1 MRKWGTP
8 RGAKVARLLIMCVV
22 AASAS
27 GAVLLALSGARP
39 AHTLPTATGVLA
51 RATISSPVPQASVPQ
66 AARMTTAFTS
76 STQNRYTLVHG
87 CYSIESPTGA
97 AIAAGDGPFRMQAAA
112 LGVYLLYTPS
122 GRYLNSGLTAT
133 STPSTASEWTVTGSG
148 ARGFTMAGQTGTAI
162 PVRFLAASGCA
173 TYPEAGVDASGEP
186 FRGPTPESDVLGT
199 VDGHSHITAF
209 ELFGG
214 DWHCGRPWS
223 PFGVVYAL
231 PYSCLKDEQGT
242 NGVFEDLLDFGAA
255 ARPTNFHGWP
265 VFQGWPA
272 PTALAEEG
280 DYYTGI
286 ERAWMAG
293 LRLIVTNDVDNEAL
307 CSLMTTRTNPCND
320 MASVVIQRK
329 DLYALQNYIDSQSG
343 GPGKGWFRIV
353 TNPFQARTVI
363 NEGKLAV
370 VQGIEVSALFNCT
383 EKDNL
388 PSCSDQQIDAGIKQ
402 VKALGVRTFFP
413 VHEFDNAFGGTKG
426 IAGTTGLIVNAGNRD
441 ETGAFWDMQSC
452 AAADAD
458 AEQTTAPDSGPIG
471 AIINSSLVSN
481 LTGGA
486 PLPVYSP
493 GPTCNTRGLT
503 SYGTYLIHQMIKNH
517 LIIQTD
523 HMDSKTAAAAIQIA
537 TAAHYSGIV
546 SAHCCGSPQL
556 YKSIYDTGGV
566 VTEAAVPAASFIH
579 TLKTDQAES
588 DPKYHFGFGW
598 GSDMN
603 GLAEQPGPAS
613 ATPISYPFKAYK
625 GNVTFT
631 QEQWGERKFNLNTD
645 GVANYGMYADYLN
658 ELQTIGGAP
667 VMNAMFQGA
676 ESWLEM
682 WERTDGVPATFCSR
696 SGLKFSS
703 RGLGTVYKLGDGTT
717 KALYHAGQPTSRPNA
732 TFLYCVKNSK
742 MKVASIF
749 NKAGKVELVATN
761 AHDRIGSITVG
772 SKVRSGGGGQKLK
785 SGLNIRGRYVYG
797 VSKGRVS
804 YEAVATPALLRHRAA
819 LKAAIRAAGL

>member
-1 MRKWGTP
+1 MRKWGAP
-8 RGAKVARLLIMCVV
+8 QGAKVARLLTICVV
-22 AASAS
+22 AASAT
-27 GAVLLALSGARP
+27 GAVVLAVSGTP
-39 AHTLPTATGVLA
+39 GHTYPTATGALV
-51 RATISSPVPQASVPQ
+51 RATISSTVPQVT
-66 AARMTTAFTS
+66 AAGARIPATFGS

-87 CYSIESPTGA
+87 CY
-97 AIAAGDGPFRMQAAA
+97 AIASPSNAPIAAANGPFRLQAAA
-112 LGVYLLYTPS
+112 LGVYLLYTPG
-122 GRYLNSGLTAT
+122 GRYLNAGLTVA
-133 STPSTASEWTVTGSG
+133 STPTAASEWTVTGSG
-148 ARGFTMAGQTGTAI
+148 RTGFTMTGHAGSAI
-162 PVRFLAASGCA
+162 AVKFVPASGCA
-173 TYPEAGVDASGEP
+173 TFPEAGVDASGQP
-186 FRGPTPESDVLGT
+186 FHGASPESDVLGT

-209 ELFGG
+209 EFFGG

-231 PYSCLKDEQGT
+231 PYSCLKAEQGT

-255 ARPTNFHGWP
+255 PRPTEFHGWP
-265 VFQGWPA
+265 VFQGWPS

-286 ERAWMAG
+286 QRAWMAG
-293 LRLIVTNDVDNEAL
+293 LRLMVTNDVDNEAL

-329 DLYALQNYIDSQSG
+329 DLYALQDYIDAQSG

-353 TNPFQARTVI
+353 TDPFQARKVI
-363 NEGKLAV
+363 NQGKLAV

-383 EKDNL
+383 ERNNV
-388 PSCSDQQIDAGIKQ
+388 PSCSDKQIDAGIKQ
-402 VKALGVRTFFP
+402 VVGLGVRTLFP
-413 VHEFDNAFGGTKG
+413 VHEFDNAFGGSKG
-426 IAGTTGLIVNAGNRD
+426 IAGTTGLIVNAGNRL
-441 ETGAFWDMQSC
+441 EAGSFWNMQPC
-452 AAADAD
+452 PAVDAD

-471 AIINSSLVSN
+471 AIINSSLVTN
-481 LTGGA
+481 LTQGA

-493 GPTCNTRGLT
+493 GPTCNTRGIS

-566 VTEAAVPAASFIH
+566 VTEAAVPAASFIQ

-588 DPKYHFGFGW
+588 DSEYKFGFGW

-603 GLAEQPGPAS
+603 GLAEQPGPSS
-613 ATPISYPFKAYK
+613 ATPITYPFKAYE

-631 QEQWGERKFNLNTD
+631 KEQWGERKFNLNTD
-645 GVANYGMYADYLN
+645 GVANYGMYADYLK

-682 WERTDGVPATFCSR
+682 WERAEGVPATSCSHA
-696 SGLKFSS
+696 GLKFSS
-703 RGLGTVYKLGDGTT
+703 HGLGTTFRLGDGTT
-717 KALYHAGQPTSRPNA
+717 NALYRAGQPTSRPDT
-732 TFLYCVKNSK
+732 TFFYCVAQSRRR
-742 MKVASIF
+742 VAMIF
-749 NKAGKVELVATN
+749 SKAGDVELIATN
-761 AHDRIGSITVG
+761 ARDRTGSAAVG
-772 SKVRSGGGGQKLK
+772 AKVRSESGLKLRP
-785 SGLNIRGRYVYG
+785 GLNIRGRYVYG
-797 VSKGRVS
+797 VAKGRVI
-804 YEAVATPALLRHRAA
+804 YEGVATRALLRHKAA
-819 LKAAIRAAGL
+819 LKSAIQAAGL

>member
-1 MRKWGTP
+1 
-8 RGAKVARLLIMCVV
+8 MCVV
-22 AASAS
+22 AASAT
-27 GAVLLALSGARP
+27 GAILLALTATRS
-39 AHTLPTATGVLA
+39 AHTLPTVTGALA
-51 RATISSPVPQASVPQ
+51 RATISSTVPQASV
-66 AARMTTAFTS
+66 ADGARTTTAFTP

-87 CYSIESPTGA
+87 CYLLESPTGS
-97 AIAAGDGPFRMQAAA
+97 AIAAADGPFRMQAAA

-122 GRYLNSGLTAT
+122 GRYLNSGLTVA
-133 STPSTASEWTVTGSG
+133 STPSTASEWTVAGSG
-148 ARGFTMAGQTGTAI
+148 ATGFTMTGQTGSAI
-162 PVRFLAASGCA
+162 RVRFIPAGGCA
-173 TYPEAGVDASGEP
+173 TYPEAGVDAYGTT
-186 FRGPTPESDVLGT
+186 FHGQTPESDVLGT
-199 VDGHSHITAF
+199 VDGHAHITAF

-231 PYSCLKDEQGT
+231 PYSCAKDEQGT
-242 NGVFEDLLDFGAA
+242 NGVAEDLLDFGAA
-255 ARPTNFHGWP
+255 PRPADFHGWP

-272 PTALAEEG
+272 PTAIAEEG

-293 LRLIVTNDVDNEAL
+293 LRLIITNDVDNEAL

-320 MASVVIQRK
+320 MDSVFLQRR
-329 DLYALQNYIDSQSG
+329 DLYALENYIDAQSG

-353 TNPFQARTVI
+353 TNPFQARRVI
-363 NEGKLAV
+363 NQGKLAV

-383 EKDNL
+383 ERDNV

-402 VKALGVRTFFP
+402 VMALGVRTFFP

-426 IAGTTGLIVNAGNRD
+426 IAGTTGLLVNAGNRE
-441 ETGAFWDMQSC
+441 ETGAFWNMQSC
-452 AAADAD
+452 PAVDAD
-458 AEQTTAPDSGPIG
+458 AEQETAPDSGPVG
-471 AIINSSLVSN
+471 AIINSSLISN
-481 LTGGA
+481 LTDGA

-493 GPTCNTRGLT
+493 GPTCNTRGIT
-503 SYGTYLIHQMIKNH
+503 AYGTYLIKQMIKNH

-523 HMDSKTAAAAIQIA
+523 HMDSKTAAAAVQIA

-579 TLKTDQAES
+579 TMKTDEAES

-603 GLAEQPGPAS
+603 GLAEQPGPSS
-613 ATPISYPFKAYK
+613 ATPITYPFKAYK

-658 ELQTIGGAP
+658 ELQTIGGAS

-682 WERTDGVPATFCSR
+682 WERADGVPATSCSDA
-696 SGLKFSS
+696 GLKFSS
-703 RGLGTVYKLGDGTT
+703 RGLGTIYKLGDGTT
-717 KALYHAGQPTSRPNA
+717 QVLYRAGQPTSRPEA
-732 TFLYCVKNSK
+732 TFFYCVTHSRK
-742 MKVASIF
+742 KVAMVF
-749 NKAGKVELVATN
+749 NQAGKVELIATN
-761 AHDRIGSITVG
+761 ARDRIGSIAVG
-772 SKVRSGGGGQKLK
+772 SKLRSGAGPHKLK
-785 SGLNIRGRYVYG
+785 PGLNISGRYVYG
-797 VSKGRVS
+797 VADGRVI
-804 YEAVATPALLRHRAA
+804 YEAVASPALLRNKPA
-819 LKAAIRAAGL
+819 LRSAITAAGL